1 VDQILSEPQPM
12 FNVIKHYFPSYV
24 YGRGR
29 RGHVVIY
36 DKLGGIDVKAMQE
49 QGVTLVSHSYNIWC
63 FTINLCELTCMMHTA
78 LLCIYYGIHEV
89 YIAT

>member
-1 VDQILSEPQPM
+1 VFRREDFKVDQILSEPQPM

-29 RGHVVIY
+29 RGHVVVY

-49 QGVTLVSHSYNIWC
+49 QGVTLVSHSYTIWC
-63 FTINLCELTCMMHTA
+63 FTINFASLHA
-78 LLCIYYGIHEV
+78 
-89 YIAT
+89 